1 MRMLKKLIII
11 ENDEQ
16 YQYDTLE
23 DIVKELI
30 DENYYNISQEE
41 KIKKMEI
48 KALAN
53 CLNNDMEVVQKLKD
67 GDIEDKYI
75 IKDEI
80 TYILSLLITGN
91 ILLLERIDSNIFTK
105 YLDKSIFT
113 DNYVIVNT
121 FAKELLKHYLKKY

>member
-1 MRMLKKLIII
+1 MLKKLIII

-53 CLNNDMEVVQKLKD
+53 CLNNDMEVVQELKD

-105 YLDKSIFT
+105 YLDKSTFT

-121 FAKELLKHYLKKY
+121 FAKEILKQYLNE

>member
-1 MRMLKKLIII
+1 MLKKLIII

-30 DENYYNISQEE
+30 DENYYNISQEK

>member
-1 MRMLKKLIII
+1 MLKKLIII

>member
-1 MRMLKKLIII
+1 MLGKMIII
-11 ENDEQ
+11 ENGEQ
-16 YQYDTLE
+16 YQYNALE

-30 DENYYNISQEE
+30 DEEYYDMSQEE
-41 KIKKMEI
+41 KNQKIEM

-53 CLNNDMEVVQKLKD
+53 CLNNEMKVVKKVED
-67 GDIEDKYI
+67 SNIEGKFI

-105 YLDKSIFT
+105 NLNKTNFK
-113 DNYVIVNT
+113 DNYVIVNN
-121 FAKELLKHYLKKY
+121 FAKELLEKYCNL

>member
-1 MRMLKKLIII
+1 MLKKIIII
-11 ENDEQ
+11 ENNVQ
-16 YQYDTLE
+16 HQYDSLE
-23 DIVKELI
+23 DIIKELI
-30 DENYYNISQEE
+30 DENYYNLSEEE

-53 CLNNDMEVVQKLKD
+53 CLNNKIKVIKEVKD
-67 GDIEDKYI
+67 GDIEDKFI

-105 YLDKSIFT
+105 YLDKSNFT

-121 FAKELLKHYLKKY
+121 FAKELLKKYI